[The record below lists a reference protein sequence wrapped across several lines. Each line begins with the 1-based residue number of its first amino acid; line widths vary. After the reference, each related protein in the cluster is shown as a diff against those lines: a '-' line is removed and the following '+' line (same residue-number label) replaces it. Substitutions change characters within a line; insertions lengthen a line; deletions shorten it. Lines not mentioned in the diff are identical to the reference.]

1 MHVTGEASASVSSSS
16 RGNFKGSFTNYVDM
30 ILGILDIFNLLLVIC
45 LVSTSLYMK
54 KIEDEFPN

>member
-16 RGNFKGSFTNYVDM
+16 RGNFKGSFTNYV
-30 ILGILDIFNLLLVIC
+30 LGILDIFNFLLVIC